1 MAEKTADATLVR
13 LDRSALGEAKSLL
26 FHAYRHEPTFQYLFD
41 AKRAGYD
48 QRVRSTLREGLELHF
63 ANHQDAI
70 GLAEDDILV
79 AVAFISS
86 PGARV
91 ALADQFNWRI
101 KMMLTAG
108 LSSTRRY
115 IEYHEQVQTVL
126 PKDLH
131 HHLPFI
137 AVHPKYQSQGY
148 GRRLMDAVEKICRES
163 PGTCGIG
170 LDTGNARYL
179 SFYLK
184 LGFEK
189 VGEVRNGNV
198 TDTVLFKRVN

>member
-1 MAEKTADATLVR
+1 MVEKTAGATLVR

-41 AKRAGYD
+41 SKRPGYE

-63 ANHQDAI
+63 ASEQDAI
-70 GLAEDDILV
+70 GLADEGVLV

-86 PGARV
+86 PGSRI
-91 ALADQFNWRI
+91 ALADHFQWRI

-115 IEYHEQVQTVL
+115 IEYHEQVQAVL
-126 PKDLH
+126 PRDLH

-148 GRRLMDAVEKICRES
+148 GRRLMDAVEGICRES

-179 SFYLK
+179 SFYQK

-189 VGEVRNGNV
+189 VGEVRHGQV
-198 TDTVLFKRVN
+198 VDTVLFKRVN